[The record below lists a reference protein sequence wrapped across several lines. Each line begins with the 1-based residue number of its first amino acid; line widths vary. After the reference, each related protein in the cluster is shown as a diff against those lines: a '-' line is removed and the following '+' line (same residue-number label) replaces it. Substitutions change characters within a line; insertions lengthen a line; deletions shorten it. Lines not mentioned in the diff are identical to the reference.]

1 MQPTSLSTLCT
12 YHPDLFSTPSL
23 LSQYILYSDFP
34 IFGFLVRLI
43 KLLHW
48 LWLAANSKQRQ
59 NTRLWWHH
67 KETVDIA
74 IEGGE

>member
-1 MQPTSLSTLCT
+1 
-12 YHPDLFSTPSL
+12 
-23 LSQYILYSDFP
+23 
-34 IFGFLVRLI
+34 LI